1 MFLNVAEKILD
12 GFFACL
18 PRKIPSET
26 NANEACLI
34 AHRGAH
40 DHQSGIVENTDAA
53 FSRALAL
60 GAFGIELDIHATAD
74 GVLVVNHDPCLNRLW
89 GKNLFINELNFKTLR
104 QLVPEIPS
112 LREVVERYGRRMHL
126 FIELKA
132 PFHSEETLKEEL
144 NSLVPGQDYHL
155 LSLDASLFSSL
166 SSFPTSSMLLIPI
179 HNNVSQFCKLAMEKN
194 YGGILG
200 HYFLM
205 NNLKI
210 KKLQLAQK
218 LVGVGMVDSRSGLY
232 RELNRGMYWVFSD
245 NLSLLTNCLDEL
257 KRDGNTAKSS
267 E

>member
-1 MFLNVAEKILD
+1 MLLNFAEKILD

-18 PRKIPSET
+18 PRKIPNET
-26 NANEACLI
+26 HASEACLI

-40 DHQSGIVENTDAA
+40 DKKLNIIENTDAA

-60 GAFGIELDIHATAD
+60 GAFGIEFDIHATAD

-104 QLVPEIPS
+104 ELVPEIPS
-112 LREVVERYGRRMHL
+112 LREVVEHYGKRMHL

-132 PFHSEETLKEEL
+132 PFKAEEALKEEL
-144 NSLVPGQDYHL
+144 KTLVPGQDYHL
-155 LSLDASLFSSL
+155 LSLDASVFSNFNY
-166 SSFPTSSMLLIPI
+166 FPTSAMLLVPV
-179 HNNVSQFCKLAMEKN
+179 HNNVSQFCKLVMQKN

-205 NNLKI
+205 NNCKI
-210 KKLQLAQK
+210 KQLQLAK
-218 LVGVGMVDSRSGLY
+218 KIVGVGMVDSRSGLY

-245 NLSLLTNCLDEL
+245 NLSLLSNCLDEL
-257 KRDGNTAKSS
+257 KRNQAAS
-267 E
+267 